1 MKWQDI
7 RKQYPQKWV
16 LAEALEAHTTEEE
29 RRIVEQWAVIDALV
43 EFFPAME
50 LYKQLH
56 KKSPQREMYVAHTI
70 NDEVQIKVRRWLGVR
85 SIV

>member
-16 LAEALEAHTTEEE
+16 LAEALEAHTTEED
-29 RRIVEQWAVIDALV
+29 RRIVEQWAVIDAFA

-50 LYKQLH
+50 LYKTITQEIAPTRNVCGPH
-56 KKSPQREMYVAHTI
+56 NQR
-70 NDEVQIKVRRWLGVR
+70 
-85 SIV
+85 